1 MWSKLR
7 KREAAAAAA
16 AKESENSSASSVNFR
31 LVVRGDD
38 SSRTA
43 SLREKYNKR
52 KYARSSLVTMKEK
65 RQLKEDDKQGTMLC

>member
-43 SLREKYNKR
+43 SLREK
-52 KYARSSLVTMKEK
+52 
-65 RQLKEDDKQGTMLC
+65 